1 MSGSSTD
8 SESLS
13 CGEEEMASTMM
24 SITDAIPVSNNHRE
38 AAGGEKKVADVQVPR
53 FVEKCGGAKLG
64 EDESGAKV
72 TESKRP
78 VSRTQEEKKHQ
89 EQKVTVSKNNE
100 EESGEEESGGEKN
113 QVLTLREQMRILRKE
128 QCRSILSLTR
138 IAPVNK
144 CPQAV
149 D

>member
-24 SITDAIPVSNNHRE
+24 SITDAIPESKDQRE
-38 AAGGEKKVADVQVPR
+38 VAGGEKKVADVQVPR
-53 FVEKCGGAKLG
+53 LVKKSGDAKLG

-72 TESKRP
+72 TENTRS
-78 VSRTQEEKKHQ
+78 VSRKQEEKKQHQ

-100 EESGEEESGGEKN
+100 EESGEDRQWIFEEVRRTSGEASLRLL
-113 QVLTLREQMRILRKE
+113 QLREQL
-128 QCRSILSLTR
+128 C
-138 IAPVNK
+138 
-144 CPQAV
+144 C
-149 D
+149 